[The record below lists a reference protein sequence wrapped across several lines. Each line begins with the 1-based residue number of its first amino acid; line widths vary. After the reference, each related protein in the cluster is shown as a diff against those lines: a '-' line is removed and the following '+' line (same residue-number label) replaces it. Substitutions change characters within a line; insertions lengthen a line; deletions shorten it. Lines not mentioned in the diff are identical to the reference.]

1 MGWPQITM
9 IVLLVLETGLHLARH
24 GQPRNTKFDV
34 WVSLLSSGALVGIL
48 YAGGFF
54 G

>member
-9 IVLLVLETGLHLARH
+9 IVLLAASGGVALAKH
-24 GQPRNTKFDV
+24 GQPRDPISFP
-34 WVSLLSSGALVGIL
+34 WWCFSAAIWGALL

-54 G
+54 S